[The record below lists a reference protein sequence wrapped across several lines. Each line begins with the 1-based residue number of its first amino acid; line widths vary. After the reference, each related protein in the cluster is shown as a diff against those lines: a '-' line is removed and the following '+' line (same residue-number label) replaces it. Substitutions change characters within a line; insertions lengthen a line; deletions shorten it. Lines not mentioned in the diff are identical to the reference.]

1 MQMTNLLFGKYHLRL
16 TDKTMNTKLTPKEI
30 ITRAESIT
38 TLDVT
43 TMPEAVELLSS
54 LNRIKDDITA
64 QKELVTRPLLD
75 KLAEER
81 AKWKPKEIRLE
92 SVITRIRTALTMY
105 QTELVVKQRAEQE
118 AIAKKLE
125 NNEIKPET
133 AIKRMQKVE
142 EVQNTVE
149 SNTGKITFKTVTKFK
164 LVDHTVLSAE
174 YLLLNEEK
182 VREMLKNGQ
191 KLVGIEYLD
200 EQVPVNYR

>member
-1 MQMTNLLFGKYHLRL
+1 
-16 TDKTMNTKLTPKEI
+16 MNTKLTPKEI

-75 KLAEER
+75 ALAEER
-81 AKWKPKEIRLE
+81 AKWKPKELKLE
-92 SVITRIRTALTMY
+92 AVITKIRNALTKY
-105 QTELVVKQRAEQE
+105 QTDLVAKQRAEQE

-133 AIKRMQKVE
+133 AIKRMQAVPDIN
-142 EVQNTVE
+142 NTIE
-149 SNTGKITFKTVTKFK
+149 SATGKITFKTVTTFTITDWKSVPEEF
-164 LVDHTVLSAE
+164 LV
-174 YLLLNEEK
+174 LNETK
-182 VREMLKNGQ
+182 VREYLKEG
-191 KLVGIEYLD
+191 KKVPGLEYKD

>member
-1 MQMTNLLFGKYHLRL
+1 MK
-16 TDKTMNTKLTPKEI
+16 TKLTPKEI

-81 AKWKPKEIRLE
+81 AKWKPKELKLDA
-92 SVITRIRTALTMY
+92 VITKIRTALTTY
-105 QTELVVKQRAEQE
+105 QTELVAKQRAEQE

-125 NNEIKPET
+125 DNKIKPET
-133 AIKRMQKVE
+133 AIKRMQAVSDIN
-142 EVQNTVE
+142 NTIE
-149 SNTGKITFKTVTKFK
+149 STTGKITFKTITTFTVTDWSKVPTEF
-164 LVDHTVLSAE
+164 
-174 YLLLNEEK
+174 LLLNETL
-182 VREMLKNGQ
+182 VREKLKSGV
-191 KLVGIEYLD
+191 KVPGLEYKD
-200 EQVPVNYR
+200 EQVPINFR

>member
-1 MQMTNLLFGKYHLRL
+1 M
-16 TDKTMNTKLTPKEI
+16 KLTPKEI

-75 KLAEER
+75 ALAEER
-81 AKWKPKEIRLE
+81 AKWKSKEVRLE
-92 SVITRIRTALTMY
+92 SVITRIRTALSIY
-105 QTELVVKQRAEQE
+105 QTELVAKQRAEQE

-125 NNEIKPET
+125 DGKIKPET
-133 AIKRMQKVE
+133 AIKRMQGVE
-142 EVQNTVE
+142 DVQNTVE
-149 SNTGKITFKTVTKFK
+149 SATGKITFKTVTTFAVTDWKSVPEEF
-164 LVDHTVLSAE
+164 LV
-174 YLLLNEEK
+174 LNETK
-182 VREMLKNGQ
+182 VREYLKEG
-191 KLVGIEYLD
+191 KFVTGLKYTD

>member
-1 MQMTNLLFGKYHLRL
+1 M
-16 TDKTMNTKLTPKEI
+16 TPKEI

-54 LNRIKDDITA
+54 LNRIKDEITA

-81 AKWKPKEIRLE
+81 AKWKPKELKLDA
-92 SVITRIRTALTMY
+92 VITKIRTALTRY
-105 QTELVVKQRAEQE
+105 QTELVDKQRAEQE
-118 AIAKKLE
+118 TIAKKLE
-125 NNEIKPET
+125 NNQIKPET
-133 AIKRMQKVE
+133 AIKRMQAVE

-149 SNTGKITFKTVTKFK
+149 SNTGKITFKTVTTFIVKDWKSVPDEF
-164 LVDHTVLSAE
+164 LI
-174 YLLLNEEK
+174 LNETK
-182 VREMLKNGQ
+182 VREMLKGGIR
-191 KLVGIEYLD
+191 VGGLEYKE

>member
-1 MQMTNLLFGKYHLRL
+1 M
-16 TDKTMNTKLTPKEI
+16 KLTPKEI

-75 KLAEER
+75 ALNAER
-81 AKWKPKEIRLE
+81 AKWKPKEVLLE
-92 SVITRIRTALTMY
+92 SVITRIRTALTTY
-105 QTELVVKQRAEQE
+105 QTELVAKQRREQE

-125 NNEIKPET
+125 DGKIKPET
-133 AIKRMQKVE
+133 AIKRMQEVE
-142 EVQNTVE
+142 DVENTVE
-149 SNTGKITFKTVTKFK
+149 SATGKITFKTVTTFTVTDWKSVPEEF
-164 LVDHTVLSAE
+164 LV
-174 YLLLNEEK
+174 LNETK
-182 VREMLKNGQ
+182 VREYLKEG
-191 KLVGIEYLD
+191 KKVPGLEYKD

>member
-1 MQMTNLLFGKYHLRL
+1 MTN
-16 TDKTMNTKLTPKEI
+16 KLTPKEI

-64 QKELVTRPLLD
+64 QKELITRPLLD
-75 KLAEER
+75 ALAEER
-81 AKWKPKEIRLE
+81 AKWKSKELRLE
-92 SVITRIRTALTMY
+92 SVIARIISALSIY
-105 QTELVVKQRAEQE
+105 QTELVAKRRAEQE

-133 AIKRMQKVE
+133 AIRRMQKVE

-149 SNTGKITFKTVTKFK
+149 SNTGKITFKTVTTFTVKDWKSVPEEF
-164 LVDHTVLSAE
+164 LV
-174 YLLLNEEK
+174 LNETK
-182 VREMLKNGQ
+182 VREELKEG
-191 KLVGIEYLD
+191 KKVPGLEYRD

>member
-1 MQMTNLLFGKYHLRL
+1 M
-16 TDKTMNTKLTPKEI
+16 TPKEI

-81 AKWKPKEIRLE
+81 AKWKPKELKLE
-92 SVITRIRTALTMY
+92 AVITKIRTALTTY
-105 QTELVVKQRAEQE
+105 QTELVAKQRAEQE

-125 NNEIKPET
+125 NNQIKPET
-133 AIKRMQKVE
+133 AIKRMQAVAD
-142 EVQNTVE
+142 VNNTIE
-149 SNTGKITFKTVTKFK
+149 SATGKITFKTITTFAVADWSKVPTEF
-164 LVDHTVLSAE
+164 
-174 YLLLNEEK
+174 LLLNETK
-182 VREMLKNGQ
+182 VRELLKTGV
-191 KLVGIEYLD
+191 KVPGLEYKD

>member
-1 MQMTNLLFGKYHLRL
+1 M
-16 TDKTMNTKLTPKEI
+16 TPKEI

-64 QKELVTRPLLD
+64 QKELITRPLLD

-81 AKWKPKEIRLE
+81 AKWKPKELKLE
-92 SVITRIRTALTMY
+92 AVITKIRTALTVY
-105 QTELVVKQRAEQE
+105 QTELVAKQRAEQE
-118 AIAKKLE
+118 AIAKRLE
-125 NNEIKPET
+125 EGKINPDT

-149 SNTGKITFKTVTKFK
+149 SNTGKITFKTVTTF
-164 LVDHTVLSAE
+164 TVADWKQVPEE
-174 YLLLNEEK
+174 YLLLNETK
-182 VREMLKNGQ
+182 VREILKS
-191 KLVGIEYLD
+191 GIKVPGLEYKD

>member
-1 MQMTNLLFGKYHLRL
+1 MSN
-16 TDKTMNTKLTPKEI
+16 KLTPKEI

-38 TLDVT
+38 TLSVET
-43 TMPEAVELLSS
+43 VPEAVELLSS

-81 AKWKPKEIRLE
+81 ARWKPKEVRLE
-92 SVITRIRTALTMY
+92 SVITRIRGALTQY
-105 QTELVVKQRAEQE
+105 QTELVAKQRAEQE

-142 EVQNTVE
+142 DVQNTVE
-149 SNTGKITFKTVTKFK
+149 SNTGKITFKTVTTF
-164 LVDHTVLSAE
+164 TVSNWSNVPTE
-174 YLLLNEEK
+174 FLLLNETK
-182 VREMLKNGQ
+182 VREYLKEG
-191 KLVGIEYLD
+191 KKVPGLEYRE
-200 EQVPVNYR
+200 EQVPINFR

>member
-1 MQMTNLLFGKYHLRL
+1 
-16 TDKTMNTKLTPKEI
+16 MNTKLTPKEI

-64 QKELVTRPLLD
+64 QKELVTKPLLD
-75 KLAEER
+75 KLSEER
-81 AKWKPKEIRLE
+81 AKWKPKEMKLDL
-92 SVITRIRTALTMY
+92 VIARVRSALSIY
-105 QTELVVKQRAEQE
+105 QTDLVAKQRAEQE

-125 NNEIKPET
+125 NNEIKPKT

-149 SNTGKITFKTVTKFK
+149 STTGKITFKTVTTFTVKDWKSVPEEF
-164 LVDHTVLSAE
+164 LV
-174 YLLLNEEK
+174 LNETK
-182 VREMLKNGQ
+182 VREMLKG
-191 KLVGIEYLD
+191 GIRIGGLDYKD
-200 EQVPVNYR
+200 EQVPINYR